1 MKSPLIGDLPA
12 QRGLGESDGVGGLAG
27 GGAGHSREGDLYI
40 VALGPDGNFFHGVA
54 VGDGGFFKAVGYR
67 YGCKAVD
74 AGDFAMAIAEAW
86 GVAGSGGGDS
96 VSADVD
102 AGLDRF
108 VKEKIFDQGV
118 ELLSFLRVAGLKGK
132 AGVGEEA
139 LGMVEVVVVNA
150 QGEVR
155 RGGSGFS
162 GVVAA

>member
-1 MKSPLIGDLPA
+1 MGKGGFGGDLA
-12 QRGLGESDGVGGLAG
+12 VRGSGHVGEGSLDV
-27 GGAGHSREGDLYI
+27 
-40 VALGPDGNFFHGVA
+40 VAERPDGNFFHGVA

-132 AGVGEEA
+132 AGVGEKA
-139 LGMVEVVVVNA
+139 LGVVKVVVIDA
-150 QGEVR
+150 DGEVGW
-155 RGGSGFS
+155 GGGGFA
-162 GVVAA
+162 GVVASRNYEWSNG